1 MKSVLEKFSDI
12 WLTQMPEEEESSI
25 IEVDWFEISGEL
37 NDLIAEE
44 EQVKNNSSISD
55 VSGISTDLEKDIFVL
70 INKYAKAGLSKP
82 HTVARLEW
90 VLGSVKKS

>member
-1 MKSVLEKFSDI
+1 MTDKQIQEYIEKNLHHEDGTPMVDVQTFYEGAK
-12 WLTQMPEEEESSI
+12 WARNQM
-25 IEVDWFEISGEL
+25 
-37 NDLIAEE
+37 
-44 EQVKNNSSISD
+44 NSSNDIHN
-55 VSGISTDLEKDIFVL
+55 VSGISTDLEKDLFVL